1 MLLPVRWPPCDV
13 TRRLSVGLGFGHG
26 AYGCV
31 GRQIARTELTT
42 ALRAPARRV
51 PARRVP
57 ALRIAVPLEEIVR
70 KKDSV
75 VRGLVAWS

>member
-1 MLLPVRWPPCDV
+1 V
-13 TRRLSVGLGFGHG
+13 TRRLSVRLGFGHG
-26 AYGCV
+26 AYACV

-42 ALRAPARRV
+42 VLRA

-70 KKDSV
+70 KKDSL